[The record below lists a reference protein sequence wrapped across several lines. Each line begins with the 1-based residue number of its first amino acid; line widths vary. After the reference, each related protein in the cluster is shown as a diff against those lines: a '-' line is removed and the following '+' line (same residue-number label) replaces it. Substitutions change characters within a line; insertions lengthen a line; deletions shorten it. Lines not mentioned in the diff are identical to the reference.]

1 MMKSSILIDCI
12 KTVSLIIFLAFTST
26 IYGQQQTLPKAK
38 TGDFWEHVQVGG
50 GFGASFGND
59 YTDITVAPSA
69 IYNFNEHFAFGTG
82 LLYSNLKQKHYY
94 SSNVYGGSLIGLY
107 NPIEE
112 IQLSLELEEMNVNSQ
127 YMDLGGNFK
136 ESFWNTGMFVGAGYQ
151 EGSVTIG
158 ARFNVLFDRD
168 KNVYGDAFMPFIRA
182 YF

>member
-12 KTVSLIIFLAFTST
+12 KTVSLFILLAFTSS
-26 IYGQQQTLPKAK
+26 IYGQQQPLPKAK

-59 YTDITVAPSA
+59 YTDVTVAPSA
-69 IYNFNEHFAFGTG
+69 IYNFNDHFAFGTG

-112 IQLSLELEEMNVNSQ
+112 IQLSLELEEMNVNNQ

-136 ESFWNTGMFVGAGYQ
+136 ESFWNTGLFVGAGYQ
-151 EGSVTIG
+151 EENVTFG

-168 KNVYGDAFMPFIRA
+168 KNVYGDAFMPFIRV